1 MVGRVFVGRRRDPE
15 FKYAV
20 AVNMHGEDLFFVGGP
35 LYATGTF
42 CSLSEL
48 TGQRNAVFDGWP
60 TLYDADYALRL
71 VEVFD
76 EGDPNGSRHFVVHR
90 NELVRRGFVER

>member
-20 AVNMHGEDLFFVGGP
+20 MTNMHGDDLFVLGGP

-42 CSLSEL
+42 CSLAEL
-48 TGQRNAVFDGWP
+48 TAQRNAVFDGWP

-71 VEVFD
+71 AELFE
-76 EGDPNGSRHFVVHR
+76 EGDPNGKHYVVIHR
-90 NELVRRGFVER
+90 NELLRRGLAER